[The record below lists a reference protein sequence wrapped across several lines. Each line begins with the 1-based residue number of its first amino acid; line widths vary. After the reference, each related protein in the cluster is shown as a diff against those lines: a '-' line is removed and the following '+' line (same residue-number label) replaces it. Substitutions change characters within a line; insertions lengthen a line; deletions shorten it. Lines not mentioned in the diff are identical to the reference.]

1 MIELVTLASAAVTAV
16 SPYFAKMVDGATE
29 KIGESAV
36 ETSGKLIGWLRAKL
50 SPAGKEALSDLARD
64 PGDAL
69 TQDMLKLQ
77 IQKLLLDNPELAGEL
92 QSLLPAA
99 AAPTIVQTQTVS
111 GEGAKGAQ
119 IAGNSNSV
127 NIG

>member
-29 KIGESAV
+29 KIGESTIEA
-36 ETSGKLIGWLRAKL
+36 SGKLIGWLRAKL
-50 SPAGKEALSDLARD
+50 SHAGKEALSDLARD

-77 IQKLLLDNPELAGEL
+77 IQKLLRDNP
-92 QSLLPAA
+92 
-99 AAPTIVQTQTVS
+99 
-111 GEGAKGAQ
+111 
-119 IAGNSNSV
+119 
-127 NIG
+127 